1 MAHIYGIDLGTSYL
15 KMFSASSNHI
25 INERNVVAIV
35 NKEDVYA
42 FGNEAYEMYEKA
54 PDYIDITFPIKNGVI
69 TDIDDVEMLLMCFQE
84 KINHGK
90 IIYNG
95 DYCIC
100 VPTDITD
107 VEKRAF
113 YDLIYESRLKS
124 RHVYVVEKP
133 IADAVGCGVDVLT
146 RKGAMIVNVG
156 ADTTEITVVSQGGIV
171 VSKLIKVGG
180 RYLDESICHI
190 VKKHHHVAIG
200 LKTAE
205 QLKIKLSH
213 AKAASETTER
223 FYGINMVNG
232 LPKAV
237 EISSTLIYIAIQEA
251 LHSICACTKVMSERI
266 PPEIAADIRQTGL
279 YLVGGSS
286 RIPGFNKLLEEECGL
301 KVNMI
306 KRPEESAIIGISR
319 IIKNKPM
326 HKLMYM
332 PQTKD

>member
-1 MAHIYGIDLGTSYL
+1 MAHIYGIDLGTSHF
-15 KMFSASSNHI
+15 KMYSASSNQI
-25 INERNVVAIV
+25 INEKNVVAIV

-42 FGNEAYEMYEKA
+42 FGNEAYDMFEKA
-54 PDYIDITFPIKNGVI
+54 PDYIDIAFPIKNGVI

-84 KINHGK
+84 KLNHGK

-133 IADAVGCGVDVLT
+133 IADVVGCGVNVLT
-146 RKGAMIVNVG
+146 QKGAMVVNVG

-180 RYLDESICHI
+180 RYLDEAICNV
-190 VKKHHHVAIG
+190 VKKNYRIQIG

-205 QLKIKLSH
+205 QLKIHLSH
-213 AKAASETTER
+213 AMANKEKTYR
-223 FYGINMVNG
+223 VYGVNMVNG
-232 LPKAV
+232 LPRPI
-237 EISSTLIYIAIQEA
+237 EISSTLVYIAIQEA
-251 LHSICACTKVMSERI
+251 LHSICACAKVMSERI
-266 PPEIAADIRQTGL
+266 PPEIAADIRQNGM

-286 RIPGFNKLLEEECGL
+286 QIPGFDQLMEKECGL
-301 KVNMI
+301 KVNTI
-306 KRPEESAIIGISR
+306 KRPAESAILGISR
-319 IIKNKPM
+319 IVKTKAM
-326 HKLMYM
+326 HKLMYV